1 MICEPIALT
10 RDLEGNFHFAEYGLP
25 LKTVID
31 THNLAFGSWMRISR
45 HSVIIELDGRE
56 VIYDRVA
63 VTPEGHWICRL
74 RVDPETVYGHVEQ
87 S

>member
-1 MICEPIALT
+1 MICEPIPLV
-10 RDLEGNFHFAEYGLP
+10 RDDEGHFHFAPDEGLP

-31 THNLAFGSWMRISR
+31 IHNLPFGQWMKLSR
-45 HSVIIELDGRE
+45 WSIIIELEGRE

-74 RVDPETVYGHVEQ
+74 RIDPATVHHVE
-87 S
+87 